1 MDEWRW
7 QLQETG
13 KWSSS
18 RCLLFSRVTWYE
30 KEQDHP
36 TKPHTKKHSKL
47 AGFQLPPGRSFR
59 SSGGLLEA
67 TSFKANTASSCCLHF
82 FTSDWVG
89 CEKRGITCWPSNP
102 SAVVSQSRISM
113 DISSSLCSICSNTET
128 SVNGN
133 FLQACGGLS
142 PFLQKIKKKGM
153 GWGERWEET
162 AEVYSFFLLLN
173 VGFFLLLSYCS
184 KKYCLFLSIS
194 SAFVELYFP
203 Q

>member
-1 MDEWRW
+1 M
-7 QLQETG
+7 
-13 KWSSS
+13 K
-18 RCLLFSRVTWYE
+18 

-67 TSFKANTASSCCLHF
+67 ASFKANTASSCCLHF

-102 SAVVSQSRISM
+102 SAVVSQSRVSM

-133 FLQACGGLS
+133 FLQTCGGLS
-142 PFLQKIKKKGM
+142 PFLQKKKKKKG
-153 GWGERWEET
+153 WGEEKGGKKQLR
-162 AEVYSFFLLLN
+162 YILFF
-173 VGFFLLLSYCS
+173 FC
-184 KKYCLFLSIS
+184 
-194 SAFVELYFP
+194 
-203 Q
+203 

>member
-1 MDEWRW
+1 MFNKSWWNEWTNGDDNCRK
-7 QLQETG
+7 QGNEAVLVV
-13 KWSSS
+13 
-18 RCLLFSRVTWYE
+18 FSLAESPDTK

-47 AGFQLPPGRSFR
+47 AGFQLPPGHSFR

-142 PFLQKIKKKGM
+142 PFLQKIKKKG
-153 GWGERWEET
+153 WDEEKGGKKQLRYILFFFCWML
-162 AEVYSFFLLLN
+162 ASFFCWVTVPRN
-173 VGFFLLLSYCS
+173 IIYS
-184 KKYCLFLSIS
+184 
-194 SAFVELYFP
+194 
-203 Q
+203 